1 MNRLP
6 DGRLNPDDVFL
17 TGIGWVHAQF
27 AAEFPMIEM
36 AMVARGL
43 PIAPDFASLPTG
55 QRIAGVPP
63 WQGGRRLIPSPFA
76 LPPDVATWHAD
87 QMAVRG

>member
-43 PIAPDFASLPTG
+43 PIAPDPFASPPTG
-55 QRIAGVPP
+55 Q
-63 WQGGRRLIPSPFA
+63 
-76 LPPDVATWHAD
+76 HAD
-87 QMAVRG
+87 QMAVRR